1 MVENEKIH
9 RCTLEIEGFDYD
21 QKKWQVTEHLRC
33 KECGARA
40 TKIVKEVY
48 VLDSYSKSIKD

>member
-1 MVENEKIH
+1 MVAKENEIH
-9 RCTLEIEGFDYD
+9 RCALELEGFVYD
-21 QKKWQVTEHLRC
+21 QKKWEVIEHLRC

-48 VLDSYSKSIKD
+48 VLDSYSKSIK